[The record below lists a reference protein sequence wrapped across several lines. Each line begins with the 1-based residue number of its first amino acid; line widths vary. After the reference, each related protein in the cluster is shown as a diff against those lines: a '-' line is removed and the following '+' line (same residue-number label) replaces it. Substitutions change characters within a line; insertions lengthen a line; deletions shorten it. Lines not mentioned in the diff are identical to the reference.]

1 MADVRF
7 ISSSIVQAANHSASS
22 ERIELTPW
30 DLRFL
35 QIGHIQ
41 KGLLFPK
48 PKAPLQENDTENTL
62 IHHLKTSLSHTL
74 RYFPP
79 LAGRLAT
86 TQHEDDTISFFID
99 CNNAGASFTH
109 AVADGVTISDIIKP
123 VYVPTIIHSFFPLNG
138 LANFEGTR
146 NPVLGIQVTD
156 LADGIFIGCTINHV
170 VVDGTSFWHF
180 LNSWS
185 EISKGSIH
193 LSKPPVFQRWFPDDT
208 DIPIRIPRSAVKL
221 KQSNEE
227 LESILPGLKERVF
240 HFSKENIA
248 KLKAKAN
255 TEMGTNI
262 SSLQALLSHIWRS
275 VIRNK
280 RFDPN
285 EETTYRV
292 VVGVRPRLPE
302 LPDNYF
308 GNAILGVLVT
318 MKAKEL
324 LEQGT
329 GNAAWTMNR
338 KIATVTE
345 ESSKMFFESWTA
357 SPKFVTM
364 ITFKSNGLTTSS
376 SPRFNMYGNDFGWGK
391 PIAVRSGSGNKFEGK
406 TTLFCGAEEGSID
419 IEVCLFPETMEA
431 LAIDEEIMDA
441 VTL

>member
-74 RYFPP
+74 HYFPP

-123 VYVPTIIHSFFPLNG
+123 VCVPTIIHSFFPLNG

-227 LESILPGLKERVF
+227 LESILPGLKER
-240 HFSKENIA
+240 
-248 KLKAKAN
+248 LN

-292 VVGVRPRLPE
+292 VVGARPRLPE

-338 KIATVTE
+338 KISTVTE
-345 ESSKMFFESWTA
+345 E
-357 SPKFVTM
+357 
-364 ITFKSNGLTTSS
+364 I
-376 SPRFNMYGNDFGWGK
+376 
-391 PIAVRSGSGNKFEGK
+391 RSGSGNKFEGK

-431 LAIDEEIMDA
+431 LAIDEEFMDV